1 MNRCR
6 RIGWGI
12 VWARC
17 RPSSRAPVPQSRM
30 ITVPSD
36 ARTSTQ
42 DVLHPKRAVFGPGAA
57 IDPRVPQKRTCI
69 ADSLIIPGHFPGRL
83 SPGNS
88 GHGERSRSSVRFS
101 VGCGRRPLPSG
112 GASDTQQRVTDALP
126 PIPTHV
132 MGSHG
137 FPGWFWTALDR
148 IKAGD
153 YGQTDTKE
161 TFDDATQLAI
171 RDQERAGID
180 VVCDGEMRR
189 FFFVQTFYSRM
200 DGLDPVEPLRKTG
213 LYAYDSAPRYRPRQR
228 ITVPQGLGV
237 VEEFR
242 FLKTQTAKPVKATCP
257 GPVTL
262 SIHVQLRPGDA
273 YANDRLALCWDF
285 VPAINAELRALVD
298 AGADYIQIDEPSA
311 AIVPGQIGEYV
322 KMFNACVE
330 GVRARIA
337 YHVCFGNL
345 LSRPRGKRSYRWM
358 FPALL
363 ETRCQQF
370 VFEYANREM
379 AEIEHWKEIGV
390 DRDVA
395 CGVVD
400 VKSFYMESPEDVAE
414 RLELCA
420 KFIPIERLSAVPDC
434 GFFPVPRWVA
444 FEKLKRL
451 VAGTQLAR
459 RRLGVTSDR

>member
-1 MNRCR
+1 
-6 RIGWGI
+6 
-12 VWARC
+12 
-17 RPSSRAPVPQSRM
+17 
-30 ITVPSD
+30 
-36 ARTSTQ
+36 
-42 DVLHPKRAVFGPGAA
+42 
-57 IDPRVPQKRTCI
+57 
-69 ADSLIIPGHFPGRL
+69 
-83 SPGNS
+83 
-88 GHGERSRSSVRFS
+88 
-101 VGCGRRPLPSG
+101 
-112 GASDTQQRVTDALP
+112 
-126 PIPTHV
+126 

-137 FPGWFWTALDR
+137 FPGWFWTALDK
-148 IKAGD
+148 IKAGE
-153 YGQTDTKE
+153 YGQTDANE

-171 RDQERAGID
+171 RDQERAGLDII
-180 VVCDGEMRR
+180 CDGEMRR
-189 FFFVQTFYSRM
+189 FFFVQTFYAKM

-228 ITVPQGLGV
+228 ITVPSGLGV
-237 VEEFR
+237 VEEFQY
-242 FLKTQTAKPVKATCP
+242 LKSQTDQPVKATCP

-262 SIHVQLRPGDA
+262 SIHVQLRPGRCVRQRSA
-273 YANDRLALCWDF
+273 RALLG
-285 VPAINAELRALVD
+285 LRARPSTPSCARWST

-363 ETRCQQF
+363 DAKCHQF

-379 AEIEHWKEIGV
+379 AEIEHWREIGV

-414 RLELCA
+414 RLALCA
-420 KFIPIERLSAVPDC
+420 KFIPPERLSAVPDC

-451 VAGTQLAR
+451 VAGTRLAR
-459 RRLGVTSDR
+459 QRLGLTP